1 MKKVIILR
9 HQNEM
14 KLSRDFFQMEIPKEL
29 SRTVYLIVSVC
40 FLIVL
45 LMIFGQIDDVIKT
58 QGVVRTKENVSFVQN
73 VIAGK
78 IVELNY
84 EPGQKVFKDDV
95 LYKIDSSTYEAQ
107 RNMLQFEIQDLQFKI
122 SGLKCLIDSFYSDKN
137 LCDRNNNILAFSQFD
152 AYLKEKEVL
161 EIQKNIAEKEFNFE
175 NQKPQTIRNAYE
187 VGMKLQSL
195 NLAEANF
202 HSFKTRFIANIILEL
217 NDKTN
222 LLYEKQ
228 QNLTQLDNQYIFL
241 EIKAPMSGYV
251 QEISSLNVGD
261 YLESNSKVLN
271 IIPNDNENFRVE
283 IRIAPKDMG
292 KINIGQK
299 VKYRLSAFP
308 YFEYKG
314 AEGFI
319 TSIDPDIRALEEN
332 GGIYYSVYADI
343 DRVNFSNRQGDS
355 FPIRAGLETDVRIV
369 LERKPIIY
377 FILKKLDFLYS

>member
-137 LCDRNNNILAFSQFD
+137 LCDRNNNILAFAQFD

-228 QNLTQLDNQYIFL
+228 QNLTKLDNQYIFL

-377 FILKKLDFLYS
+377 FILKKLDFLY